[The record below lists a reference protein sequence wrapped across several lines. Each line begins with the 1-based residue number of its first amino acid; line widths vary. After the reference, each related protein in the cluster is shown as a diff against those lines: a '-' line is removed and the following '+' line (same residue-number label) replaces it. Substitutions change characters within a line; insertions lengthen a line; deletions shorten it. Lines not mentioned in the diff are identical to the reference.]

1 MVETVRNPPKAEV
14 GLVLYPG
21 CQAAMVHGM
30 TDLLDIAGHFSAQR
44 GGPTLRVSHW
54 RPQDDGSWTRAFDT
68 HPDLAR
74 KMAPAVLIVPG
85 LIVGLVVSIFQAA
98 TQIQEQTLSFLPR
111 FIVTLLT
118 LIFTGNWLL
127 SQITTLFSDLFQKI
141 PGLIG

>member
-1 MVETVRNPPKAEV
+1 MTPEQSVALVGGAVNLVVIMV
-14 GLVLYPG
+14 
-21 CQAAMVHGM
+21 
-30 TDLLDIAGHFSAQR
+30 S
-44 GGPTLRVSHW
+44 
-54 RPQDDGSWTRAFDT
+54 
-68 HPDLAR
+68 
-74 KMAPAVLIVPG
+74 VLIVPG

>member
-1 MVETVRNPPKAEV
+1 MTPEQSVALVGGAVNLVVIMV
-14 GLVLYPG
+14 
-21 CQAAMVHGM
+21 
-30 TDLLDIAGHFSAQR
+30 S
-44 GGPTLRVSHW
+44 
-54 RPQDDGSWTRAFDT
+54 
-68 HPDLAR
+68 
-74 KMAPAVLIVPG
+74 VLIVPG

-127 SQITTLFSDLFQKI
+127 SQIITLFADLFQKI

>member
-1 MVETVRNPPKAEV
+1 MKAEDWPS
-14 GLVLYPG
+14 L
-21 CQAAMVHGM
+21 GM
-30 TDLLDIAGHFSAQR
+30 SERDLRLMREGRGGHFDPAVLDAFLGALRASAQM
-44 GGPTLRVSHW
+44 VSYEIAM
-54 RPQDDGSWTRAFDT
+54 GFCFLVVIMVS
-68 HPDLAR
+68 
-74 KMAPAVLIVPG
+74 VLIVPG

>member
-1 MVETVRNPPKAEV
+1 MNPQTVVNIGQSALELTL
-14 GLVLYPG
+14 LVSAPMLL
-21 CQAAMVHGM
+21 AALV
-30 TDLLDIAGHFSAQR
+30 
-44 GGPTLRVSHW
+44 
-54 RPQDDGSWTRAFDT
+54 
-68 HPDLAR
+68 
-74 KMAPAVLIVPG
+74 
-85 LIVGLVVSIFQAA
+85 VGLVVSIFQAA

>member
-1 MVETVRNPPKAEV
+1 VTPEQSVALVGGAVNLVVIMV
-14 GLVLYPG
+14 
-21 CQAAMVHGM
+21 
-30 TDLLDIAGHFSAQR
+30 S
-44 GGPTLRVSHW
+44 
-54 RPQDDGSWTRAFDT
+54 
-68 HPDLAR
+68 
-74 KMAPAVLIVPG
+74 VLIVPG

>member
-1 MVETVRNPPKAEV
+1 MTPDQSVALVGGAVNLVVIMV
-14 GLVLYPG
+14 
-21 CQAAMVHGM
+21 
-30 TDLLDIAGHFSAQR
+30 S
-44 GGPTLRVSHW
+44 
-54 RPQDDGSWTRAFDT
+54 
-68 HPDLAR
+68 
-74 KMAPAVLIVPG
+74 VLIVPG

>member
-1 MVETVRNPPKAEV
+1 MTPEQSVALVGGAVNLVVIMVSVR
-14 GLVLYPG
+14 
-21 CQAAMVHGM
+21 
-30 TDLLDIAGHFSAQR
+30 
-44 GGPTLRVSHW
+44 
-54 RPQDDGSWTRAFDT
+54 
-68 HPDLAR
+68 
-74 KMAPAVLIVPG
+74 IVPG

>member
-1 MVETVRNPPKAEV
+1 MTLILSGPMLLAA
-14 GLVLYPG
+14 LV
-21 CQAAMVHGM
+21 
-30 TDLLDIAGHFSAQR
+30 I
-44 GGPTLRVSHW
+44 
-54 RPQDDGSWTRAFDT
+54 
-68 HPDLAR
+68 
-74 KMAPAVLIVPG
+74 G
-85 LIVGLVVSIFQAA
+85 LIVSIFQAA

>member
-1 MVETVRNPPKAEV
+1 MTPEQSVALVGGAVNQVVIMV
-14 GLVLYPG
+14 
-21 CQAAMVHGM
+21 
-30 TDLLDIAGHFSAQR
+30 S
-44 GGPTLRVSHW
+44 
-54 RPQDDGSWTRAFDT
+54 
-68 HPDLAR
+68 
-74 KMAPAVLIVPG
+74 VLIVPG

>member
-1 MVETVRNPPKAEV
+1 MTPEQSVALVGGAVNLVVVMV
-14 GLVLYPG
+14 
-21 CQAAMVHGM
+21 
-30 TDLLDIAGHFSAQR
+30 S
-44 GGPTLRVSHW
+44 
-54 RPQDDGSWTRAFDT
+54 
-68 HPDLAR
+68 
-74 KMAPAVLIVPG
+74 VLIVPG

>member
-1 MVETVRNPPKAEV
+1 MTPEQSVALVGGAVNLVVIMV
-14 GLVLYPG
+14 
-21 CQAAMVHGM
+21 
-30 TDLLDIAGHFSAQR
+30 S
-44 GGPTLRVSHW
+44 
-54 RPQDDGSWTRAFDT
+54 
-68 HPDLAR
+68 
-74 KMAPAVLIVPG
+74 VLIVPG

-127 SQITTLFSDLFQKI
+127 SQITTLFSDLYQKI

>member
-1 MVETVRNPPKAEV
+1 MTPEQSVALVGGAVNLVVIMV
-14 GLVLYPG
+14 
-21 CQAAMVHGM
+21 
-30 TDLLDIAGHFSAQR
+30 S
-44 GGPTLRVSHW
+44 
-54 RPQDDGSWTRAFDT
+54 
-68 HPDLAR
+68 
-74 KMAPAVLIVPG
+74 VLIVPG

-98 TQIQEQTLSFLPR
+98 TQIQEQSLSFLPR

>member
-1 MVETVRNPPKAEV
+1 MTPEQSVALVGGAVNLVVIMV
-14 GLVLYPG
+14 
-21 CQAAMVHGM
+21 
-30 TDLLDIAGHFSAQR
+30 S
-44 GGPTLRVSHW
+44 
-54 RPQDDGSWTRAFDT
+54 
-68 HPDLAR
+68 
-74 KMAPAVLIVPG
+74 VLIVPG

-127 SQITTLFSDLFQKI
+127 SRITTLFADLFQKI